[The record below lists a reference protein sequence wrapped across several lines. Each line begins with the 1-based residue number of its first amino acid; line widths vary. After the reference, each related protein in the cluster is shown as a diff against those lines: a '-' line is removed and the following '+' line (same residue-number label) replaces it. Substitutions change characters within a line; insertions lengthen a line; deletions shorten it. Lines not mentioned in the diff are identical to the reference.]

1 MINFS
6 FLHNQIWNIHIIK
19 NVSTSDSNYFQIAKM
34 KKMNHKITL
43 SFLMMF
49 FTLSLLAQ
57 QRTITGY
64 VYNESKEV
72 LIGAN
77 IVEKGT
83 DNGITTDYVGF
94 FEITVPVGEVE
105 LEVSYTGYQTK
116 KVIVRTP
123 QKHIEVILKSDEV
136 LLDAVV
142 IADVPEEPEPE
153 PIPIPD
159 EIIDVKDYEDIRMV
173 KEEGARREKERAS
186 RAKAEAKAMAT
197 YEAEVTS
204 SAVVASVSAAKAKK
218 KRGRGK
224 ESTAMTPP
232 PPPPPPPAY
241 VPAEPEIAEP
251 TIAYE
256 DVMIDMDAVKEVE
269 VLSGEEEIFMTGG
282 GGTGSAELPKA
293 GQLTAGIL
301 NDYGKWNLW
310 QDIQENEL
318 KKWQESWSIRP
329 WDRYPVQLTTQ
340 NGYPIV
346 NAKVKLMDGGKA
358 IWAART
364 DNTGRAELWAN
375 LYEDKE
381 ARRYTIQIEY
391 KGESY
396 SIDDAKSFHEGGNA
410 RAIPIQCDISKIVD
424 IAFVVDATGSMGD
437 EINYLKSELTD
448 VITRSKDAL
457 KDVDLRLGSVFY
469 RDLGD
474 AYVTRKSHFSKDI
487 NKTVDFIKKQG
498 ASGGGDGPEAIEEAF
513 DEALDNLAWSEDAA
527 ARLMFLVLDAPP
539 HQTDAIKARLKVHIE
554 RAASMG
560 IRVIPVACSGTDRST
575 EYLMRSFA
583 LATNGSYIYLTD
595 DSGIGGS
602 HQKPITDE
610 HNVNMLNDLLVQTIT
625 DFASTVSCEEQL
637 DYIAEEIQD
646 TMEVALVL
654 EKQVDTDDP
663 EKEDIIK
670 ETEFSWKYYPNPC
683 GGQLWV
689 EIEGELEHLYL
700 FDGAGK
706 LLRRIDVTDSNLE
719 LDLSMY
725 ASGMYYLRGMGKD
738 GREVSGKVVLT
749 RTY

>member
-1 MINFS
+1 
-6 FLHNQIWNIHIIK
+6 
-19 NVSTSDSNYFQIAKM
+19 
-34 KKMNHKITL
+34 MNHKISL
-43 SFLMMF
+43 SFLMIF
-49 FTLSLLAQ
+49 FTLSLFA

-64 VYNESKEV
+64 VYDESKEA

-77 IVEKGT
+77 VIQKGT
-83 DNGITTDYVGF
+83 DNGITTDYEGF
-94 FEITVPVGEVE
+94 FEITVPDGEAI
-105 LEVSYTGYQTK
+105 LEVSYVGFQTK
-116 KVIVRTP
+116 EIVVRTP
-123 QKHIEVILKSDEV
+123 QKEVEIILKLNAVELGVIVTDEDLSSKSGV
-136 LLDAVV
+136 EKITTRGAKDDRKYKEEKSKVV
-142 IADVPEEPEPE
+142 SETIVTAAAEYSVSTTAAAEKPKPSKPKKNRGKDKES
-153 PIPIPD
+153 
-159 EIIDVKDYEDIRMV
+159 DVK
-173 KEEGARREKERAS
+173 AL
-186 RAKAEAKAMAT
+186 
-197 YEAEVTS
+197 
-204 SAVVASVSAAKAKK
+204 VS
-218 KRGRGK
+218 
-224 ESTAMTPP
+224 PP
-232 PPPPPPPAY
+232 PPPPVYEEMPT
-241 VPAEPEIAEP
+241 EPVSEP
-251 TIAYE
+251 SMAYE
-256 DVMIDMDAVKEVE
+256 DVMMDMAVTEEVA
-269 VLSGEEEIFMTGG
+269 VISGEEFPMTGAPG
-282 GGTGSAELPKA
+282 GAAADLPKA

-318 KKWQESWSIRP
+318 KSWQESWSIRP
-329 WDRYPVQLTTQ
+329 SDRYPVQLTTQ

-346 NAKVKLMDGGKA
+346 NAKVKLMEGGKV
-358 IWAART
+358 IWTAKT

-375 LYEDKE
+375 LYEQKE
-381 ARRYTIQIEY
+381 TGSYSIQIEY
-391 KGESY
+391 KGMSY
-396 SIDDAKSFHEGGNA
+396 TINKAKDFHDGGNA
-410 RAIPIQCDISKIVD
+410 KKIPVQCDISKIVD

-437 EINYLKSELTD
+437 EIDYLKSELTD

-457 KDVDLRLGSVFY
+457 EGVELRLGSVFY

-487 NKTVDFIKKQG
+487 NKTVDFIKNQG
-498 ASGGGDGPEAIEEAF
+498 AAGGGDGPEAIEEAF
-513 DEALDNLAWSEDAA
+513 DEALDNLAWSADAS

-539 HQTDAIKARLKVHIE
+539 HQTGVIKARLKRQIE

-602 HQKPITDE
+602 HQKPVTDE
-610 HNVNMLNDLLVQTIT
+610 IKVNMLNDLLVQTIT
-625 DFASTVSCEEQL
+625 DFSSTVSCDEQL

-654 EKQVDTDDP
+654 EKQVDPNDP
-663 EKEDIIK
+663 DKVDIIK

-725 ASGMYYLRGMGKD
+725 ASGMYYLRGIGKD
-738 GREVSGKVVLT
+738 GKEVSGKVILT